1 MFYGDEIRD
10 FDAIPKGNHERL
22 TPGEFELATRLLEKL
37 SSDDF
42 EPEAYTDE
50 HRARVLAKLDEKK
63 KGREITVRRPAPP
76 RAGVVDLYE
85 ALKRSLQESQPAK
98 SNANGRTRKKA

>member
-1 MFYGDEIRD
+1 MNQLRSFYTDEIRD

-22 TPGEFELATRLLEKL
+22 TPDELELATRLLEKL

-50 HRARVLAKLDEKK
+50 HRARVLAKIEEKK
-63 KGREITVRRPAPP
+63 KGRENHGSPTSTT
-76 RAGVVDLYE
+76 AGGAVDLYE
-85 ALKRSLQESQPAK
+85 ALKQLTGIPASQVQ
-98 SNANGRTRKKA
+98 S